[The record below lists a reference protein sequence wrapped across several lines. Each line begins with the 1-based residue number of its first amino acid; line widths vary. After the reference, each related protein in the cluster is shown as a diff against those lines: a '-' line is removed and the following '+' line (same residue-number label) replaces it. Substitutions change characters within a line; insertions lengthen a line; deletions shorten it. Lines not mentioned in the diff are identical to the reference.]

1 MCSLLLGLYL
11 GVEFLDHMVILCLTF
26 WGTAGLFSTVG
37 AQFYIPTNKV
47 EGIQFLHTLADT
59 GYCLCFKD
67 GHPRGC
73 EVVSPC
79 GYYVFV
85 TQTSKPNRI
94 KKEALIMQMLAN

>member
-47 EGIQFLHTLADT
+47 EGIQFLHTLEDT

-67 GHPRGC
+67 GRPRGC

-79 GYYVFV
+79 GYYVFF